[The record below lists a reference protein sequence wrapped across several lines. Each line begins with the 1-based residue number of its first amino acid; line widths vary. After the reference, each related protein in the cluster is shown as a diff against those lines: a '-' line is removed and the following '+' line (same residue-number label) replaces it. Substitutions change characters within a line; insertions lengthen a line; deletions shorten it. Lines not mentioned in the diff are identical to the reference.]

1 MPSYIDIHI
10 TWPDEY
16 GHSDYRMAR
25 YEIEELVM
33 NYNQYQ
39 ALLFSYV
46 EPELLRQWLW
56 DVYCREPDSVE
67 VVKIKF

>member
-16 GHSDYRMAR
+16 GHSDCRMAR